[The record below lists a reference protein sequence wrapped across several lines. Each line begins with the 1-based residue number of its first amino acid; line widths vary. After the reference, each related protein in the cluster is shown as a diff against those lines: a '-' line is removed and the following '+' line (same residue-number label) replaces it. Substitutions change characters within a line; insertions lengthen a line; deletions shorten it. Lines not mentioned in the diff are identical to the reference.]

1 MDGMLWV
8 VISTLLIVIGLLL
21 IKIHL
26 LRKGAREIAEA
37 FAERLATDTNTLI
50 DISTRDPYMRKL
62 AAAINGQLR
71 LLRAKRHKYVSG
83 DRELKEAV
91 TNISHDLR
99 TPLTAIC
106 GYMDLLEQEE
116 KSKKVTRYLSL
127 IENRTECL
135 KQLTEE
141 LFRYSVILSTQ
152 EEMEL
157 ETVCINGVLEES
169 IAGFYGALTARG
181 ITSEINLTEK
191 KIQRKL
197 NKEALSRVFSN
208 ILNNALKYSDGDLEI
223 TLQEDG
229 VISFSN
235 TASGL
240 NEVQVGKLFDRFFT
254 VEAARNS
261 NGLGLAIAKSLVE
274 QMGGRIEAQYIN
286 QKLCI
291 VIDFNFKFA
300 QTDS

>member
-1 MDGMLWV
+1 MDGLLWG
-8 VISTLLIVIGLLL
+8 VIGILLMVIAL
-21 IKIHL
+21 LMIKIYL
-26 LRKGAREIAEA
+26 LRKGAREIEEA
-37 FAERLATDTNTLI
+37 FADRLVTDTNTLI

-71 LLRAKRHKYVSG
+71 LLRAKRHKYVNG

-106 GYMDLLEQEE
+106 GYMDLLKQEE
-116 KSKKVTRYLSL
+116 KSEKVTRYLSL
-127 IENRTECL
+127 IENRTESM

-157 ETVCINGVLEES
+157 ETVCINSILEES
-169 IAGFYGALTARG
+169 IAGFYGALTTRG
-181 ITSEINLTEK
+181 ITPEISLTENR
-191 KIQRKL
+191 IERML

-223 TLQEDG
+223 MLREDG
-229 VISFSN
+229 RIIFSN

-261 NGLGLAIAKSLVE
+261 NGLGLAIAKTLVE
-274 QMGGRIEAQYIN
+274 QMGGRIEAELEKG
-286 QKLCI
+286 KLKI
-291 VIDFNFKFA
+291 IIFFNNIDRIKL
-300 QTDS
+300 